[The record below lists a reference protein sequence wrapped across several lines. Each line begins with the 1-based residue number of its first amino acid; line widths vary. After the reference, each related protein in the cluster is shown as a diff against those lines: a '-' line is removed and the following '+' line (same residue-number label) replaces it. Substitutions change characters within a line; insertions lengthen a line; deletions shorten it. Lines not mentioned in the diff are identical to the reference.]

1 MNDGAGPDRRVIWLL
16 LGIGCL
22 SGLSTYL
29 VTPLEQ
35 PDQLMLASDVYRHAV
50 RSWLTGDGLYGLS
63 PAGRDGYTYLY
74 PPVTVPVF
82 LPHAIVPSGIAA
94 YGLQVLG
101 NIAAALAIV
110 CLLVRGLHR
119 RNVDVGRVDGIAL
132 VAFML
137 LSSYSAI
144 QLLNGQITL
153 WLGLAVAAGLH
164 WLDRDQGRLAGLA
177 FAIAALFK
185 VFPAVLGLLLVRRR
199 TWRGVWTAVAAG
211 LAGLVLGAVLLGPGL
226 TETYLLEVLPGRFS
240 GSTYAGR
247 PDPTDNVDGIH
258 RQLAALHPG
267 TDDLLRTILAVVLIA
282 PLTGLSLRRVDT
294 PVGRDAAALGIV
306 VSILLFLPLQ
316 PLYFPLLVFPLVMLL
331 YTVPPGPERSL
342 LLLGTLLSL
351 VHVDQESLVLTFD
364 VLDAPESLVAA
375 VVAMTEPL
383 FTFILP
389 PTLGL
394 WLMLL
399 ACGLIQISSPAA
411 LDGNDSRG
419 ASP

>member
-50 RSWLTGDGLYGLS
+50 RSWLADEGLYGLS
-63 PAGRDGYTYLY
+63 PAGREGYTFLY

-82 LPHAIVPSGIAA
+82 LPHALLPSGVAA
-94 YGLQVLG
+94 YGLQFVSNL
-101 NIAAALAIV
+101 AASLAIV
-110 CLLVRGLHR
+110 FLLFRGLQDR
-119 RNVDVGRVDGIAL
+119 DVEVGRKDGLAL

-164 WLDRDQGRLAGLA
+164 VLDRGGGRLAGLA
-177 FAIAALFK
+177 FAVAALFK
-185 VFPAVLGLLLVRRR
+185 VFPAVLGLLLLRLRN
-199 TWRGVWTAVAAG
+199 WRAVWAAIAAG
-211 LAGLVLGAVLLGPGL
+211 LGGLLLGGVFGPEL
-226 TETYLLEVLPGRFS
+226 TEAYLLDVLPGRFS

-258 RQLAALHPG
+258 RQLAALGPG
-267 TDDLLRTILAVVLIA
+267 GNDEIRTILAFVLIA

-294 PVGRDAAALGIV
+294 PVRRDLAALGIL

-331 YTVPPGPERSL
+331 YTLRPGPGRSL

-351 VHVDQESLVLTFD
+351 VHVDQESIVLTFD
-364 VLDAPESLVAA
+364 VLDAPESLVAG
-375 VVAMTEPL
+375 VVAITEPV

-399 ACGLIQISSPAA
+399 ACALIQITSPAPG
-411 LDGNDSRG
+411 DGND
-419 ASP
+419 